1 MSRAFRRWIFG
12 SLVDQRGGTLVMGLM
27 LVFIM
32 TLLGV
37 ALFDMARLEARLKL
51 DSQTGVQALEIAE
64 AGLERGLHL
73 LYLEF
78 VCGPNTASPINVA
91 NCLNP
96 PTDPNYIIDNTLPLE
111 GVRKALTT
119 DCPASLLPD
128 GATGFK
134 LLKADQVFGRGS
146 YTLCVR
152 QWPPHSPFAFGGT
165 AGGIRG
171 NALIAGSL
179 QFVSCPTAGCVAV
192 SFSGGGGMQNNY
204 TGLNAS
210 LHDRI
215 PWRFQDGTTVNTL
228 GAVLKVKE
236 GQVQLNSGSACIGKQ
251 ESGSGCSGGGT
262 PFQDTM
268 SGVYTSGT
276 WGGSKGN
283 CSGGLNGNTTTN
295 SRCNVWTSA
304 QGPYPTGEPTA
315 IPLLSDSTIIDGV
328 GYRCFFQS
336 PDPDGIIRCPNSI
349 DPIPG
354 GTNFPEYFYT
364 NAWRV
369 DTSLTNADCDVD
381 GLGAPDGTGATGEG
395 KTVLNGLQA
404 GSPDP
409 SVAGTAQAGSAN
421 SITLAADESGT
432 DQAYAGMVVVL
443 TGGSGAGQSAPI
455 VNYSGAT
462 KVATVG
468 WTWSPAPNATTT
480 YRLATTVGQV
490 SIPIKSSACLRQGGT
505 VRQPSTSGRAQAG
518 DATTITLAP
527 GASATSQAYAGMVV
541 QLAGGSGAGQIR
553 QITAYNGLTKVA
565 TVGASWSTAP
575 DATTIYRIDV
585 TAGIARAATANTITL
600 DTFAPNP
607 ASGTDQIYTGMI
619 IQLTG
624 GPGAGQTAEITDY
637 NGSVATVGGNWVAP
651 PYSETGTAQVDP
663 LATQSTI
670 KLAAGASGTNRF
682 YRGMVIELTG
692 GAGSPQNAQIID
704 YDGTTKVATIA
715 APWSLRPDAS
725 TIYWIGTPYRI
736 QMISCKLRIS
746 GGQLAGRINRETDTS
761 RPADFQPI
769 RPDLEPINVYVKR
782 LAGAPVGTPTLKT
795 SDSGD
800 GNMYYQG
807 KIMILADNPAVTP
820 GFEID
825 TGLMSATTPSNPAWC
840 TLPGATGCSWC
851 SLGPYL
857 CGYAYPANH
866 FVAMFTTGD
875 ILLGAGGTRHILGAF
890 FAANTGLT
898 ARLYVNGGIGQTQ
911 IAGTL
916 SAQQIDFTGAGGTP
930 SLYQAPWNLGALPGA
945 AGSAAGAYV
954 SIVSSNWAQIQ

>member
-134 LLKADQVFGRGS
+134 LLKADQVFGLGS

-152 QWPPHSPFAFGGT
+152 QWPDPNTDPPNQPSTNHHKAQFRSRGALTSVTGTAARIVQIDATADVTANKPHSPFAFGGT

-179 QFVSCPTAGCVAV
+179 QFVSCPGAGCVAV
-192 SFSGGGGMQNNY
+192 SFGGGGGMQNNY

-228 GAVLKVKE
+228 GAVLKVRQ
-236 GQVQLNSGSACIGKQ
+236 GQVKLDSGSACIGKQ

-304 QGPYPTGEPTA
+304 QGPYPTGEPTS
-315 IPLLSDSTIIDGV
+315 IPLLSDSTIIDGK
-328 GYRCFFQS
+328 GYRCFFNPPGS
-336 PDPDGIIRCPNSI
+336 TCPNTA

-354 GTNFPEYFYT
+354 GTNFDEYFYSS
-364 NAWRV
+364 AWRI
-369 DTSLTNADCDVD
+369 DNTSDGRCDI
-381 GLGAPDGTGATGEG
+381 
-395 KTVLNGLQA
+395 
-404 GSPDP
+404 
-409 SVAGTAQAGSAN
+409 SVAGVAHDCT
-421 SITLAADESGT
+421 IVLAAL
-432 DQAYAGMVVVL
+432 Q
-443 TGGSGAGQSAPI
+443 TGSVPDFGAGP
-455 VNYSGAT
+455 V
-462 KVATVG
+462 
-468 WTWSPAPNATTT
+468 TT
-480 YRLATTVGQV
+480 L
-490 SIPIKSSACLRQGGT
+490 PIKSGACVRQGAAD
-505 VRQPSTSGRAQAG
+505 PNSC
-518 DATTITLAP
+518 TLQIA
-527 GASATSQAYAGMVV
+527 
-541 QLAGGSGAGQIR
+541 AGQMF
-553 QITAYNGLTKVA
+553 G
-565 TVGASWSTAP
+565 
-575 DATTIYRIDV
+575 
-585 TAGIARAATANTITL
+585 
-600 DTFAPNP
+600 
-607 ASGTDQIYTGMI
+607 
-619 IQLTG
+619 
-624 GPGAGQTAEITDY
+624 
-637 NGSVATVGGNWVAP
+637 
-651 PYSETGTAQVDP
+651 
-663 LATQSTI
+663 
-670 KLAAGASGTNRF
+670 
-682 YRGMVIELTG
+682 
-692 GAGSPQNAQIID
+692 IID
-704 YDGTTKVATIA
+704 G
-715 APWSLRPDAS
+715 L
-725 TIYWIGTPYRI
+725 
-736 QMISCKLRIS
+736 
-746 GGQLAGRINRETDTS
+746 
-761 RPADFQPI
+761 PI

-782 LAGAPVGTPTLKT
+782 LASAGATTPTVKT
-795 SDSGD
+795 SPVDAATD
-800 GNMYYQG
+800 NNMYYQG
-807 KIMILADNPAVTP
+807 KMIILADNPAVTP

-825 TGLMSATTPSNPAWC
+825 TGLLPAW
-840 TLPGATGCSWC
+840 LVAAALSGPGAGGTWALLTTYYWRLLALDSTGAVIAASVEAKVAVDDATKKVTLTWTAVTGAVSYRLYRSTASGVFTSPALVTTVGAVTTVDDLGAAVTIGASLEPVTCTVNQSWC

-857 CGYAYPANH
+857 CGYCYPANH
-866 FVAMFTTGD
+866 FVAMLTTGD
-875 ILLGAGGTRHILGAF
+875 ILLGAGGPRDILGQF

-898 ARLYVNGGIGQTQ
+898 ARFYVNGGIGQTQ
-911 IAGTL
+911 VAGTV
-916 SAQQIDFTGAGGTP
+916 SAQQFDFTLAGSAP

-945 AGSAAGAYV
+945 AGPAAGAFV